1 MKKMELSEISSI
13 LEWVLRIAILISA
26 IAGILWIIVKQRIKI
41 KESERLQIIEQNIS
55 DNNLEDK
62 LYQELKGELILI
74 ADSNWENP
82 PKIKNIHIKP
92 TEEELNLLLQF
103 LQEKLPKVSTKPVN
117 GLSNNSINNI
127 SISISKLFE
136 NSNKRQD
143 FENLISNVVNNETS
157 YEGDSKVRFLHG
169 LQLYFQ
175 NNFADKKELMIEI
188 ILNTVGLKYE
198 GYPNSPSI
206 SWEYFMQFLNQLDDN
221 DSEEFTTYLNNE
233 VFVNKLKQNGV
244 INEFNE
250 IYSPNGTNKNNR
262 AIFLSK
268 IKESYLAK
276 IIEEKK

>member
-1 MKKMELSEISSI
+1 MELSEISSI

-26 IAGILWIIVKQRIKI
+26 IAGILWIIVKQKIKI

-62 LYQELKGELILI
+62 LYQELKDELILI

-127 SISISKLFE
+127 SITISKLFE

-221 DSEEFTTYLNNE
+221 DNEEFTTYLNKE

-262 AIFLSK
+262 AIFLNK